1 MTNEKNVTS
10 VSRITR
16 VLALAVIA
24 MFGATTFTPAQELVK
39 ATFTLTKDTRFG
51 NTVLLAGRYTAS
63 VEPISGMRP
72 VGSSMAIVL
81 RPESGNGHVASVL
94 ATASRE
100 GCEGGLTLQTEG
112 NGFSAQSM
120 CLDKQ
125 QLVLHFD
132 LSHSGNLL

>member
-1 MTNEKNVTS
+1 MTNEKNMTR

-16 VLALAVIA
+16 VLALAVVA
-24 MFGATTFTPAQELVK
+24 MFGTTTFTPAQELVK
-39 ATFTLTKDTRFG
+39 ATFTLTRDTRFG
-51 NTVLLAGRYTAS
+51 NTVLPAGRYTAS

-81 RPESGNGHVASVL
+81 RPESGTGHVASVL

-100 GCEGGLTLQTEG
+100 GCEGGLTLQAEG

-132 LSHSGNLL
+132 LSRSGNLL